1 MKKLKY
7 IALALLLGMGV
18 SSCEDMLDD
27 NKNPDKSI
35 AVTPEQILPVV
46 VFYSSQINY
55 DHAEYGSYLS
65 QALTTGGK
73 SQTGSYAYKSG
84 WEFLTMNRHPQWRRH
99 FFDIGSNVK
108 ELISAAEK
116 VNSKNFIL
124 IARTIRLMSTQLTT
138 DMFGDMPRSEAYTSN
153 SPKYD
158 SQESI
163 YKWMLSEADELISL
177 YNDPSW
183 TEAPNN
189 IKITQKMDRI
199 FSGDLKKWKQFTCAL
214 KARILL
220 RKLPNWD
227 NTPATCQQIIDA
239 VDAAYTADWEEPRYQ
254 YDGGTGV
261 KSSPWGQSKPIIN
274 GWESRDNQL
283 DKAIVSK
290 YFCEGVMG
298 VYASPSLATGKA
310 EDPRLERMMTARSGP
325 ADDAS
330 VKFRYLENNIGMGV
344 SYKESNYPDLYAGIY
359 TKDNGYIPLMTT
371 EELLLIKAE
380 AEYWKG
386 DKSAARTSTIEAA
399 NINMNRYGV
408 PNKTPRTNYFDGKF
422 KDKYFPE
429 GNAFTIKHLMHQKYV
444 CMYLQPEQ
452 WTDLRRYNY
461 SNDVNKKTYD
471 GVIVYPGL
479 KRPYNLYE
487 PYWCT
492 EKNADGSIKEV
503 WIQRINYDPE
513 TEEKYNK
520 AELERLGAYKNADWL
535 KVPMIWAVYSEVH
548 K

>member
-1 MKKLKY
+1 MKKIKY
-7 IALALLLGMGV
+7 ITLALLLSITIFG
-18 SSCEDMLDD
+18 CEDMLDD
-27 NKNPDKSI
+27 NKNPDKATAI
-35 AVTPEQILPVV
+35 TPEQILPVV

-55 DHAEYGSYLS
+55 DHAEYGTYLS
-65 QALTTGGK
+65 QTLTTGGK
-73 SQTGSYAYKSG
+73 SQTGTYAYKSG

-99 FFDIGSNVK
+99 FFDIGSNVN
-108 ELISAAEK
+108 ELLSAADK
-116 VNSKNFIL
+116 VNSRNFIL

-138 DMFGDMPRSEAYTSN
+138 DMFGDMPRSEAYKSN

-163 YKWMLSEADELISL
+163 YEWMLSEADELISL

-183 TEAPNN
+183 TEAPTN
-189 IKITQKMDRI
+189 ITITKTMDRI
-199 FSGDLKKWKQFTCAL
+199 FSGDLKKWRQFTYAL

-227 NTPATCQQIIDA
+227 NTPATCQRIIDA
-239 VDAAYTADWEEPRYQ
+239 VDAAYTSDWEEPRYQ

-261 KSSPWGQSKPIIN
+261 KSSPWGPSKPIIN
-274 GWESRDNQL
+274 GWESRDNQF
-283 DKAIVSK
+283 DKSIVSK
-290 YFCEGVMG
+290 YFCENIMG
-298 VYASPSLATGKA
+298 VYARPGLTTGKA
-310 EDPRLERMMTARSGP
+310 EDPRLERMMVARSGP
-325 ADDAS
+325 EGDTS
-330 VKFRYLENNIGMGV
+330 TKFRYLENNIGMGV

-359 TKDNGYIPLMTT
+359 TKDNGYIPLITT

-380 AEYWKG
+380 AEYWKD
-386 DKSAARTSTIEAA
+386 DKSTARALTIEAA
-399 NINMNRYGV
+399 NINMDRYGV
-408 PNKTPRTNYFDGKF
+408 PNNTPRKNYFDGSF

-492 EKNADGSIKEV
+492 EKNADGTIKEV

-535 KVPMIWAVYSEVH
+535 KQPMIWANYSDAH

>member
-27 NKNPDKSI
+27 NKNPDKST

-55 DHAEYGSYLS
+55 DHAEYGTYLS

-73 SQTGSYAYKSG
+73 SQTGTYAYKSG

-99 FFDIGSNVK
+99 FFDIGTNVNA
-108 ELISAAEK
+108 LIAAAEK
-116 VNSKNFIL
+116 ANSKNFIL

-138 DMFGDMPRSEAYTSN
+138 DMFGDMPRSEAYASN

-183 TEAPNN
+183 TEAPTN

-261 KSSPWGQSKPIIN
+261 KSSPWGPSKPIIN
-274 GWESRDNQL
+274 AWESRDNQL

-290 YFCEGVMG
+290 YFCLNIMG
-298 VYASPSLATGKA
+298 AYDRPGLFTGLA
-310 EDPRLERMMTARSGP
+310 EDPRLEKMMTPRPGP
-325 ADDAS
+325 DGDTGT
-330 VKFRYLENNIGMGV
+330 KLRYLDNNIGMGV
-344 SYKESNYPDLYAGIY
+344 SYKETHYPDLYTGVY

-371 EELLLIKAE
+371 EELLLMKAE

-386 DKSAARTSTIEAA
+386 DKTTARTLTIDAA
-399 NINMNRYGV
+399 NINMDRYGV
-408 PNKTPRTNYFDGKF
+408 LKKTPRTNYFDGKF

-492 EKNADGSIKEV
+492 EKNTDGSIKEV

-520 AELERLGAYKNADWL
+520 AELERLGAYKSADWL
-535 KVPMIWAVYSEVH
+535 KVPMIWAVYSEAH

>member
-1 MKKLKY
+1 MKNLRY
-7 IALALLLGMGV
+7 IALILLLGTGI
-18 SSCEDMLDD
+18 SGCEDMLYD
-27 NKNPDKSI
+27 NKNPDKSTS
-35 AVTPEQILPVV
+35 ATPEQILPVV
-46 VFYSSQINY
+46 IFYASQINY
-55 DHAEYGSYLS
+55 DHAEYGTYLS

-99 FFDIGSNVK
+99 FYDIGANVN
-108 ELISAAEK
+108 ELIKVAEK
-116 VNSKNFIL
+116 INSRNFIL

-138 DMFGDMPRSEAYTSN
+138 DMFGDMPRSEAYLSN

-158 SQESI
+158 TQESI
-163 YKWMLSEADELISL
+163 YAWMLKEADDLIAL
-177 YNDPSW
+177 YDDPSW
-183 TEAPNN
+183 TNAETN
-189 IKITQKMDRI
+189 ITITSTMDRI
-199 FSGDLKKWKQFTCAL
+199 YHGDLKKWRQFTCAL

-227 NTPATCQQIIDA
+227 NTTTSCQQIINA
-239 VDAAYTADWEEPRYQ
+239 VDSAYSSAWEEPRYQ

-261 KSSPWGQSKPIIN
+261 KSSPWGKSKPIIN

-283 DKAIVSK
+283 DKSIVSK
-290 YFCEGVMG
+290 YFCVDIMG
-298 VYASPSLATGKA
+298 VYAKPSLSSGKA
-310 EDPRLERMMTARSGP
+310 EDPRLEKMMTARSGP

-386 DKSAARTSTIEAA
+386 DKTTARTLTIEAA
-399 NINMNRYGV
+399 EMNMNRYGV
-408 PNKTPRTNYFDGKF
+408 PNNNPKKNYFTGTF

-429 GNAFTIKHLMHQKYV
+429 GTAFTIKHLMHQKYV

-461 SNDVNKKTYD
+461 SNNVNKKTYD

-487 PYWCT
+487 PYWCS
-492 EKNADGSIKEV
+492 EKNTDGSIKEI

-535 KVPMIWAVYSEVH
+535 KVPMIWAVYSEAH

>member
-1 MKKLKY
+1 MKKIKY
-7 IALALLLGMGV
+7 IALALLLSLGV
-18 SSCEDMLDD
+18 SSCEDMLYD
-27 NKNPDKSI
+27 NINPDKSN

-46 VFYSSQINY
+46 VFYASQINY
-55 DHAEYGSYLS
+55 DHAEYGTYLS
-65 QALTTGGK
+65 QTLTTGGK
-73 SQTGSYAYKSG
+73 SQTGTYAYKSG

-99 FFDIGSNVK
+99 FFDIGSNVN
-108 ELISAAEK
+108 ELINASEK
-116 VNSKNFIL
+116 VNSKNFVL

-138 DMFGDMPRSEAYTSN
+138 DMFGDMPRSEAYNSN

-163 YKWMLSEADELISL
+163 YEWMLSEANELITL

-183 TEAPNN
+183 TEAPTN

-227 NTPATCQQIIDA
+227 NTQATCQQIIDA

-254 YDGGTGV
+254 YDGTAGV
-261 KSSPWGQSKPIIN
+261 ASSPWGSSQPIIN
-274 GWESRDNQL
+274 GWESRGNLL

-290 YFCEGVMG
+290 YFCVNIMG
-298 VYASPSLATGKA
+298 VYEKPSLSSGKA
-310 EDPRLERMMTARSGP
+310 EDPRLEKMMTARSGP
-325 ADDAS
+325 EGDTGT
-330 VKFRYLENNIGMGV
+330 KFRYLENNIGMGV
-344 SYKESNYPDLYAGIY
+344 SYKESNYPDLYTGIY
-359 TKDNGYIPLMTT
+359 TKDNAYIPLMTA

-386 DKSAARTSTIEAA
+386 DKSAARTLTIQAA
-399 NINMNRYGV
+399 NINMDRYEV

-429 GNAFTIKHLMHQKYV
+429 GNAFTIKHLMQQKYV

-492 EKNADGSIKEV
+492 DTNVDGTIKEV

-535 KVPMIWAVYSEVH
+535 KVPMIWAIYSEAH